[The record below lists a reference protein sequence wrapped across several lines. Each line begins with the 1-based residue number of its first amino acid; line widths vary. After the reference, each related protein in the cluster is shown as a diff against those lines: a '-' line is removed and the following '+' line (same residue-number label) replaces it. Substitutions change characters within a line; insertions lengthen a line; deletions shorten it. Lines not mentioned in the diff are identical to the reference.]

1 MDKANTPIRT
11 VGVSLFLDG
20 ARKVTVNLVLTEC
33 ILYSTKKRRSSLS
46 GIVQS
51 LPFHLVLCGLG
62 IISMIWIW
70 NQLMI
75 PTLPV
80 VMKQIIL
87 QAEML
92 PQLLQLHQLLPPLP
106 LQPQEEPLLIQEIP
120 PIKLMPL
127 KSQRRR
133 HQRRRSFQSQVL
145 QRLSPLL
152 TLMMM
157 PKEMTFH
164 GISTK
169 KKTTKDLKLKK
180 K

>member
-46 GIVQS
+46 GRVQS

-70 NQLMI
+70 NHLMI

-92 PQLLQLHQLLPPLP
+92 PQLLQLHPLLP
-106 LQPQEEPLLIQEIP
+106 LQPQEDPLLIQETP